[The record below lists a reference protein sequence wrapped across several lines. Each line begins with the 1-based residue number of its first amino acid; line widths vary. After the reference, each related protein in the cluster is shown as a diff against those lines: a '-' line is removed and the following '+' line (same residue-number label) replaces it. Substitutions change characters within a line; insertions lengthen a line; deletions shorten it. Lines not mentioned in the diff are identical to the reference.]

1 MSRNQS
7 AAIDRKIA
15 SPEFTQLLLRRS
27 FLLNAV
33 QGVAI
38 VALVG
43 NTLWADTHP
52 PRSHYFYTD
61 GHSTPRE
68 IYPLDYPVMSE
79 ADLEVWTVNSIVA
92 AYTIDFKNYRDQ
104 LSKASEH
111 FTVEGWRSF
120 GTAFI
125 NSGNLQ
131 KLKEARLVASAQ
143 PERAAVIVHEGVIGE
158 RMTWQIQFPLIVT
171 YENENE
177 THTEHLMVTAL
188 VARTSDTA
196 HPDGVAIEQV
206 NAPPVT

>member
-7 AAIDRKIA
+7 AAIERKIA
-15 SPEFTQLLLRRS
+15 SLEFTQHLLRRS
-27 FLLNAV
+27 LLLNAV

-38 VALVG
+38 IALIANAV
-43 NTLWADTHP
+43 WADTHP
-52 PRSHYFYTD
+52 PQSHYFYTD
-61 GHSTPRE
+61 GHGTPRE
-68 IYPLDYPVMSE
+68 VYPLDSPVMSE
-79 ADLEVWTVNSIVA
+79 ADLEVWTVSSIVA
-92 AYTIDFKNYRDQ
+92 VYTVDFKNYRDQ
-104 LSKASEH
+104 LSKGSEH
-111 FTVEGWRSF
+111 FSAEGWRSF

-131 KLKEARLVASAQ
+131 KLKDARLVASAQ
-143 PERAAVIVHEGVIGE
+143 PERAAVIVHEAVIGD
-158 RMTWQIQFPLIVT
+158 RMTWEIQFPLLVT

-188 VARTSDTA
+188 VVRTSDTA

>member
-7 AAIDRKIA
+7 AAVDRKIS

-27 FLLNAV
+27 FLLNAI

-38 VALVG
+38 VGLVG
-43 NTLWADTHP
+43 NTVWRDTHP
-52 PRSHYFYTD
+52 PRGHYFYTD
-61 GHSTPRE
+61 GQGTPRK

-92 AYTIDFKNYRDQ
+92 VYTVDFKNYRGQ
-104 LSKASEH
+104 LSRASEH
-111 FTVEGWRSF
+111 FTVAGWNSF

-131 KLKEARLVASAQ
+131 KLKDARLVGSAQ
-143 PERAAVIVHEGVIGE
+143 PERAAVIVHAGVIGDSMSWE
-158 RMTWQIQFPLIVT
+158 IQFPLLVT

-177 THTEHLMVTAL
+177 THTEHLMITAL
-188 VARTSDTA
+188 VVRTSDTA
-196 HPDGVAIEQV
+196 HPDGVAIAQV